1 MFIKEGNTNQADFEE
16 NLCRATAC
24 EMIARRITH
33 MVSRHRLPSVM
44 STRFRYIEPDG
55 DISPAL
61 SALESAIDQNCTVSR
76 LVTDELTLDLPQL
89 KRGADRRSVSLEGR
103 VGPAQQRGRRH

>member
-1 MFIKEGNTNQADFEE
+1 MFIAEGHLNQADFDE

-33 MVSRHRLPSVM
+33 MIPRHRLPSVM

-61 SALESAIDQNCTVSR
+61 SALECAIDQHCTVR
-76 LVTDELTLDLPQL
+76 HALD
-89 KRGADRRSVSLEGR
+89 VE
-103 VGPAQQRGRRH
+103 